1 MKKMTVTQWCKRV
14 KEPSVQCLC
23 TVVGNDDD
31 DNCNDDLY
39 NMNMMKKMTVTQ
51 WCKRGLTEPSVYLLL
66 RRVRLIWSPL
76 VCPTPHLYMWMV
88 MVMILMMLVVAAL
101 FSIDY

>member
-1 MKKMTVTQWCKRV
+1 MMMMIIAMMI
-14 KEPSVQCLC
+14 C
-23 TVVGNDDD
+23 T
-31 DNCNDDLY
+31 Y
-39 NMNMMKKMTVTQ
+39 NMNMMKKVTVTQ

-66 RRVRLIWSPL
+66 RRVRLIWSPM

-88 MVMILMMLVVAAL
+88 MMMILMMLVVAAL

>member
-1 MKKMTVTQWCKRV
+1 M
-14 KEPSVQCLC
+14 
-23 TVVGNDDD
+23 
-31 DNCNDDLY
+31 
-39 NMNMMKKMTVTQ
+39 MNMMKKMAVTQ

-66 RRVRLIWSPL
+66 GRVRLIWSPM

>member
-1 MKKMTVTQWCKRV
+1 MTKLLVC
-14 KEPSVQCLC
+14 
-23 TVVGNDDD
+23 DDY
-31 DNCNDDLY
+31 Y
-39 NMNMMKKMTVTQ
+39 NTKIMSMMKKMTVTQ

-66 RRVRLIWSPL
+66 RRVRLIWSPML
-76 VCPTPHLYMWMV
+76 VCPHLYMWMV

>member
-1 MKKMTVTQWCKRV
+1 MMNMMKKMAVTHWCKRV

-23 TVVGNDDD
+23 AVVGDDDD

-66 RRVRLIWSPL
+66 RRVRLIWSPTA
-76 VCPTPHLYMWMV
+76 CPHLFIWMA
-88 MVMILMMLVVAAL
+88 MILMMLVVAAP

>member
-1 MKKMTVTQWCKRV
+1 MMIMTKLLVC
-14 KEPSVQCLC
+14 
-23 TVVGNDDD
+23 DDY
-31 DNCNDDLY
+31 Y
-39 NMNMMKKMTVTQ
+39 NTKIMSMMKKMTVTQ

-66 RRVRLIWSPL
+66 RRVRLIWSPMA
-76 VCPTPHLYMWMV
+76 CPHLYMWMV